1 MRVSLGRRRA
11 LQLGSVLAVGSVA
24 GCPFG
29 ESEAG
34 PERRV
39 AADWRP
45 DRGEWLSATRYDPSG
60 NRHNPHA
67 EPPRT
72 EPSLAWETTFEQTN
86 PIPWFSFANGR
97 LFLRTESALTAYD
110 TGGGEELWREPQ
122 PTIGTVQYIDGRLY
136 NGANGEAQAMTLD
149 GKELWRIDASR
160 YVIGEME
167 GHVYAGT
174 EDGLAWYD
182 ADSGERLGLRET
194 TGRPSGVVDGTIY
207 GFTSDAVYAY
217 EHGDT
222 EPSRTWRQPLE
233 SPYEIQGNWFVV
245 ADGTLH
251 VRERGGPGEKRIG
264 RYAVADG
271 AVETTE
277 RTYDGVHDIVVR
289 DGVEYVVTHE
299 QEGEDVTWTLT
310 ARDDEVLWEESFGT
324 SVTSLV
330 VADDVLYVDGEDG
343 ELLALDADTGERL
356 WERADSGGMLAI
368 VDDTIYVFRG
378 TRLLALR

>member
-1 MRVSLGRRRA
+1 MRESLGRRRT
-11 LQLGSVLAVGSVA
+11 LKLGSVLAAGSMA

-60 NRHNPHA
+60 NCYNPHA

-86 PIPWFSFANGR
+86 PIPWFSLADGR
-97 LFLRTESALTAYD
+97 LFLRTKSALTAYD
-110 TGGGEELWREPQ
+110 TAGGEELWRESQ

-136 NGANGEAQAMTLD
+136 NGADGEAQAMTLD
-149 GKELWRIDASR
+149 GEELWRIDASR
-160 YVIGEME
+160 FVIGEME

-182 ADSGERLGLRET
+182 ADSGERLGVRET

-207 GFTSDAVYAY
+207 GFASDAVYAY
-217 EHGDT
+217 EHGGD
-222 EPSRTWRQPLE
+222 EPSRTWGQPLE
-233 SPYEIQGNWFVV
+233 SRFEILGNWFVV
-245 ADGTLH
+245 ADGKLH
-251 VRERGGPGEKRIG
+251 VRERGGSGEKRIG

-271 AVETTE
+271 TLETTG

-310 ARDDEVLWEESFGT
+310 AREDEVLWEESFGT

-330 VADDVLYVDGEDG
+330 VADNVLYVDGEDG

-378 TRLLALR
+378 ARLLALR